1 MKTTDRCEEN
11 SQVDR
16 EAEGLGAFFAAQHN
30 QLLTLPWF
38 AQGRSDNG
46 IAKVHGIIDGQY
58 VAGDVRIKRIAKYH
72 PRTGV
77 WTGRGPVADSSPHCK
92 SWCDLLRLPGPP
104 TVPPNNTLPTLRSSG
119 ASSREKLDRVPTR
132 AVSHA
137 VARALADALDPRG
150 VGSGGVDPEENLDPQ
165 LALQRSITREIA
177 DALVDAAPPKGEHAA
192 AEGAQKLLS
201 AAAARTSA
209 EGKATATVGGCSCKS
224 ACDRKGKDRSWC
236 ETVDGCGKG
245 GRGWDYCEHEMITTV
260 KGCKCKFPFEYRGEQ
275 HTSCLDSSRTFLWG
289 PEPARGKGPRGLWCV
304 TEGQDCGVG
313 DLVAGS
319 QVVKWD
325 RCELPV
331 PSDVGAVE
339 ARAAAGDQPRVNVVQ
354 GAGSRAGSENGLC
367 GATVGDERRKDLRP
381 WSYDGECAVGQVC
394 NYRCSKGFCE
404 TCAGGDC
411 KCLSKGRKGAQCG
424 EATGRPPAYSGR
436 ECESGVCAFGCSGS
450 DEACSVCDGGNC
462 VCL

>member
-1 MKTTDRCEEN
+1 VSKTRRSTERPQGSGHFSLHSTTRC
-11 SQVDR
+11 SLCP
-16 EAEGLGAFFAAQHN
+16 GLS
-30 QLLTLPWF
+30 
-38 AQGRSDNG
+38 QGRSDNG

-77 WTGRGPVADSSPHCK
+77 WTGRGPVAEFPSTDA
-92 SWCDLLRLPGPP
+92 GPP
-104 TVPPNNTLPTLRSSG
+104 TIPPDNTATFLPPRSSG
-119 ASSREKLDRVPTR
+119 ASSQENLDRVPTR

-150 VGSGGVDPEENLDPQ
+150 VGSGAVDPEENLDPQ

-177 DALVDAAPPKGEHAA
+177 DSLVDAAPPRGELAA
-192 AEGAQKLLS
+192 AKGGQKLLS

-209 EGKATATVGGCSCKS
+209 KGKATKTTVGGCACKS

-236 ETVDGCGKG
+236 KTVDGCGKG

-289 PEPARGKGPRGLWCV
+289 PQPARGKGPRGVWCV

-339 ARAAAGDQPRVNVVQ
+339 ARAAHGDQLRANVVR

-381 WSYDGECAVGQVC
+381 WSYDGECPLGQVC

-411 KCLSKGRKGAQCG
+411 ICLSKGRKGAQCG